1 MHQSLRSPQQGVAQ
15 LFVCVC
21 VNSHPGTVSRLG
33 SASWAEV
40 ATEQL
45 LGKTYCFRLDKD
57 LSIITCAFTKGLYE
71 IRVEAES
78 NKELALKKR
87 KPLIPRLPFPSSYTL
102 TLI

>member
-1 MHQSLRSPQQGVAQ
+1 MKTIRNLFFYDNRTRDFIKQQSVPMRNKIGYVLDLLCYEQYIPKN
-15 LFVCVC
+15 FFK
-21 VNSHPGTVSRLG
+21 HIEGT
-33 SASWAEV
+33 
-40 ATEQL
+40 Q
-45 LGKTYCFRLDKD
+45 
-57 LSIITCAFTKGLYE
+57 GLYE

>member
-1 MHQSLRSPQQGVAQ
+1 MVKFFFIYDQETVVRLSKQ
-15 LFVCVC
+15 LDVDWI
-21 VNSHPGTVSRLG
+21 G

>member
-1 MHQSLRSPQQGVAQ
+1 MKTIRNFFFYGNYAFDFIKQQNTPMQKKIKFVFDVLRY
-15 LFVCVC
+15 
-21 VNSHPGTVSRLG
+21 
-33 SASWAEV
+33 
-40 ATEQL
+40 EQVVPKQFIKHIE
-45 LGKTYCFRLDKD
+45 G
-57 LSIITCAFTKGLYE
+57 TKGLYE